1 MHPEDFTRICD
12 SLARNDRV
20 EAMGILRSAIEANRI
35 EARDG
40 IELMLALRKNS
51 LAEMMEAIDTVKQ
64 GLPGAYRFMPNAD
77 YAFA

>member
-1 MHPEDFTRICD
+1 MHPQDFNRICD

-20 EAMGILRSAIEANRI
+20 EAMGILRAAIEANRI

-40 IELMLALRKNS
+40 IELMLALRQNS
-51 LAEMMEAIDTVKQ
+51 LEKVLEAIDAVKQ